1 MKVQRGDGQTQ
12 DIGFDSNGNLDTAAI
27 KTFCDADTGGT
38 PTNGTVY
45 TWYDQSGN
53 GNDATQSTAAYQ
65 PKIYDGS
72 AVITAGGIPAVD
84 PMGTSFMPTGKNYTQ
99 AFSSYVVC
107 ENQTTG
113 AGYIHSGL
121 NENGIV
127 TARKQLTQCGI
138 YSGTWL
144 RDNSYTPADRSL
156 FSTLFNGSSSSL
168 HENGSLVVSGNAGTG
183 NPTNMTLFARSATDG
198 LSTNRV
204 SEFIFYESDQSSNR
218 TGIESD
224 ISTYYFGQDLL
235 LDIYPSSEAA
245 YSVRKL
251 SKYYQGP
258 CMKVRKDDGV
268 DTGTDIGFDSDGNLD
283 TDAIEAHCGTDNG
296 YVVTW
301 YDQSGNGNDATNN
314 ITTEQP
320 QIYNGSAVLTK
331 NSKPALR
338 FDADKL
344 STSISFALS
353 DTNSYFFVAAA
364 DDANYNNR
372 VVQTGPSFRNTS
384 ILLDQGDLYASNF
397 LRGGT
402 VYDGQQTLISTHF
415 TDNNMRV
422 NVDGTVV
429 ATSSSLTKGATSSL
443 DIGYHF
449 AGGNLVGELQE
460 LLVYKPDQ
468 AVAGNVTGIESEI
481 NTYYSIYS

>member
-301 YDQSGNGNDATNN
+301 YDQSGNGNDMTQSTAGS
-314 ITTEQP
+314 QP
-320 QIYNGSAVLTK
+320 RI
-331 NSKPALR
+331 
-338 FDADKL
+338 
-344 STSISFALS
+344 
-353 DTNSYFFVAAA
+353 
-364 DDANYNNR
+364 
-372 VVQTGPSFRNTS
+372 
-384 ILLDQGDLYASNF
+384 
-397 LRGGT
+397 
-402 VYDGQQTLISTHF
+402 YDGTAVELE
-415 TDNNMRV
+415 NGKPVLRV
-422 NVDGTVV
+422 
-429 ATSSSLTKGATSSL
+429 TSSL
-443 DIGYHF
+443 NTGVAHMTSTLNCVTSNGWMFVVAGND
-449 AGGNLVGELQE
+449 GGNYIAHTVSSGDYALVGESGDPNSATNLTGTTYLNGGSGGSPSRGTVFSTMGSQGLGVWAGQTGKYTSHTYRIGYLAGIWQYLRMQE
-460 LLVYKPDQ
+460 LVIYHSDQ
-468 AVAGNVTGIESEI
+468 SSNRSGIETNI
-481 NTYYSIYS
+481 NLQYSIYS